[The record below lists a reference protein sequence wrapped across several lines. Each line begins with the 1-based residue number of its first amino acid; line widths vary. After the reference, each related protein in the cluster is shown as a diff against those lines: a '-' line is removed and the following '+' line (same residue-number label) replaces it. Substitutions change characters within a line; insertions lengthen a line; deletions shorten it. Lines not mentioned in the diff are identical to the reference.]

1 MIEPKPLRIVTVTDQ
16 PEANNA
22 APEDQPEAVTNK
34 PRPYGVRN
42 PNALIEQRQQRLYRR
57 QLDGLSARQLVL
69 EHADREGVSVATAWR
84 DWQAVTTWNSEDWQ
98 RDRENMLARLQT
110 MRAKLFNAAIRKGQ
124 LQTAAQVL
132 DSLGKVVNESGV
144 ESQAAAAPT
153 LQITVESKRQA

>member
-1 MIEPKPLRIVTVTDQ
+1 MIGPKHLGILTVNDAT
-16 PEANNA
+16 EANSDA
-22 APEDQPEAVTNK
+22 LGVASDAVNK
-34 PRPYGVRN
+34 QQRPYGVRN

-84 DWQAVTTWNSEDWQ
+84 DWEAVNKWNSEDWE
-98 RDRENMLARLQT
+98 RDRANMLARLQT

-144 ESQAAAAPT
+144 EAAAAAAPQLT
-153 LQITVESKRQA
+153 ITVEDKRQA

>member
-1 MIEPKPLRIVTVTDQ
+1 MSEQ
-16 PEANNA
+16 PEANNE
-22 APEDQPEAVTNK
+22 APEVSAEAVENK
-34 PRPYGVRN
+34 QRPYGVRN

-84 DWQAVTTWNSEDWQ
+84 DWEAVNKWNAEDWN

-110 MRAKLFNAAIRKGQ
+110 MRTKLFNAAIRKGQ

-132 DSLGKVVNESGV
+132 DSLGKVVGEVAGP
-144 ESQAAAAPT
+144 EAQAAAAPV
-153 LQITVESKRQA
+153 LRVEIDDKRGAV

>member
-1 MIEPKPLRIVTVTDQ
+1 MSEQ
-16 PEANNA
+16 PEAINE
-22 APEDQPEAVTNK
+22 APEVLPEGGENT
-34 PRPYGVRN
+34 PRPYGKRN
-42 PNALIEQRQQRLYRR
+42 PNAYIEQRQQRLYRR
-57 QLDGLSARQLVL
+57 QLEGLSARQLVL
-69 EHADREGVSVATAWR
+69 DHADREGISVATAWR
-84 DWQAVTTWNSEDWQ
+84 DWEAVNKWNSEDWA

-153 LQITVESKRQA
+153 LQITVEDRRQP

>member
-1 MIEPKPLRIVTVTDQ
+1 MSEQ
-16 PEANNA
+16 PEANYE
-22 APEDQPEAVTNK
+22 APEVAAEAVENK
-34 PRPYGVRN
+34 QRPYGVRN

-84 DWQAVTTWNSEDWQ
+84 DWEAVNKWNAEDWN

-110 MRAKLFNAAIRKGQ
+110 MRTKLFNAAIRKGQ

-132 DSLGKVVNESGV
+132 DSLGKVVGEVAGP
-144 ESQAAAAPT
+144 EAQAAAAPV
-153 LQITVESKRQA
+153 LRVEIDDKRGAV